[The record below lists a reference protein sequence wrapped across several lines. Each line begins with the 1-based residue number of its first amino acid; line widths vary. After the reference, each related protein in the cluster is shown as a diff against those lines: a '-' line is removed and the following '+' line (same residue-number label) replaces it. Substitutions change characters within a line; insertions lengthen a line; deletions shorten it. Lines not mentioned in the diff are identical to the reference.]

1 MVFDVRRKEAPAP
14 QLIPTE
20 GPSGQAPVGG
30 ADASIEVEGLNDR
43 GAAWVDTSVDA
54 NLLDGARAQGVPA
67 PREVPAQVGNGVPF
81 VPGPPS
87 GEGLE
92 LGAGSGRD
100 RTAGIYADDR
110 ILLAQARTPRN
121 PNLATD
127 APTGL
132 QVGGGGRTQGVTPTA
147 TGPGAPID
155 LARMEAL
162 NQTIQGFNGSNSPI
176 PASEIA
182 AVKADFQTAT
192 DALRRGDYAAAQ
204 QALGRL
210 GFPLPTSG
218 PLPSNNRRLVTAHM
232 LGAAQA
238 TGGPNGAW
246 NVGAFTHGARGNQS
260 INDLNGFAANA
271 QMMTRLGNTASNP
284 PTEAQ
289 LTGHMRSFGAANAQ
303 GQRPDAALVM
313 TRASELVN
321 GSIMHYS
328 SAGASDPT
336 YGDNANP
343 RFAVR
348 TGNNQFQVYNTEAE
362 ARAAV
367 QQQHLPRGSITR
379 LQPRVP
385 DEWSDISAPGTRS
398 GRAIGDCQS
407 KAYMQTRLLTEAG
420 FTSLGSVDVQGGGG
434 AHMFGAFRSPDG
446 RTFVTSN
453 ETFREVHGTGAN
465 GAVTQADLD
474 AVVRDMTADVFH
486 VRPNAQGVRDTS
498 SFTFSYARTDPSAG
512 ANAGVASIRA
522 AVENRM
528 LHRSQPIFP

>member
-1 MVFDVRRKEAPAP
+1 MVLEVRRTDAPAP
-14 QLIPTE
+14 QLIPAE
-20 GPSGQAPVGG
+20 GPSGEAPVGG
-30 ADASIEVEGLNDR
+30 AEVSTGVTELRDR
-43 GAAWVDTSVDA
+43 GAAWVDNTSDT
-54 NLLDGARAQGVPA
+54 NILDGAQAQGVPA
-67 PREVPAQVGNGVPF
+67 PRPAPEQVGNGVPF

-87 GEGLE
+87 GGLLE
-92 LGAGSGRD
+92 LGAGSGRN
-100 RTAGIYADDR
+100 RAAGIYADDR
-110 ILLAQARTPRN
+110 ILLAQARTVRD
-121 PNLATD
+121 PNIATD

-132 QVGGGGRTQGVTPTA
+132 QVGSGRTQGATA

-162 NQTIQGFNGSNSPI
+162 NQTIQSFNGSNSPI
-176 PASEIA
+176 PASEIS

-232 LGAAQA
+232 LGAAPA

-289 LTGHMRSFGAANAQ
+289 LTSHMRSFGAANAQ
-303 GQRPDAALVM
+303 GQRPDAAQVM

-336 YGDNANP
+336 FGDNANP
-343 RFAVR
+343 RFSVR

-367 QQQHLPRGSITR
+367 AQQNLPRGSITR

-407 KAYMQTRLLTEAG
+407 KAYLQTRLLTEAG

-453 ETFREVHGTGAN
+453 ETFREVNGTGTN

-474 AVVRDMTADVFH
+474 RVVQDMTADVFH

-498 SFTFSYARTDPSAG
+498 SFTFSSARTDPAAG

-528 LHRSQPIFP
+528 LHRSQPILP